1 MDIDK
6 YDAMQQQLQ
15 QIIDIG
21 FDYDGYHSVED
32 LKELID
38 ELVDMAKDGLKGRR
52 PYYIRY
58 NKINKESIYI
68 EYITDE
74 KGNRK
79 ERKLSAEVIAEYAKK
94 ELEKR
99 NTRS

>member
-21 FDYDGYHSVED
+21 FDYDGYHSTED
-32 LKELID
+32 LKQLID
-38 ELVDMAKDGLKGRR
+38 ELVDMARNGLKSRR

-58 NKINKESIYI
+58 NRANKSNTYI
-68 EYITDE
+68 EYIMDE
-74 KGNRK
+74 NGNRE
-79 ERKLSAEVIAEYAKK
+79 ERELSPEKIAEYAKD
-94 ELEKR
+94 ELKK
-99 NTRS
+99 

>member
-32 LKELID
+32 LKQLID
-38 ELVDMAKDGLKGRR
+38 ELVDMARDGLKSRR

-58 NKINKESIYI
+58 NKTNRSNTYI
-68 EYITDE
+68 EYTMDE
-74 KGNRK
+74 NGNRK
-79 ERKLSAEVIAEYAKK
+79 ERELSADKIAEYAKE
-94 ELEKR
+94 ELQKKHV
-99 NTRS
+99 RS

>member
-21 FDYDGYHSVED
+21 FDYDGYHSAED
-32 LKELID
+32 LKKLID
-38 ELVDMAKDGLKGRR
+38 EFVDMARDGLKSRR

-58 NKINKESIYI
+58 NKVDKSSTYI
-68 EYITDE
+68 EYIMDE
-74 KGNRK
+74 NGNRK
-79 ERKLSAEVIAEYAKK
+79 ERELSADKIAEYAKD
-94 ELEKR
+94 ELRKKHI
-99 NTRS
+99 RS